1 MRTLFRI
8 LSRTVFW
15 SYERGTWPYDVAVAA
30 IVVFVLLTPR
40 HWFHDEPQ
48 IGPPSS
54 VQGVV
59 LLAEDPATSAKTYRV
74 DARLL
79 ASPVRTPELEHDL
92 HDAVRKNVR
101 EFQGRTFQIVRIEPV
116 RGDNGTVVSYDI
128 WVKP

>member
-15 SYERGTWPYDVAVAA
+15 SYERGTWPYDVAVTA

-48 IGPPSS
+48 VGPPSS

-79 ASPVRTPELEHDL
+79 ASPVRKH
-92 HDAVRKNVR
+92 VR

-116 RGDNGTVVSYDI
+116 RGENGTVVSYDI